1 MSKPGSTQINGRVIR
16 ITYQNQENGWTV
28 AKLEAKGR
36 PGHLAVVGKMPGLA
50 EGQMVE
56 LKGREILHPKF
67 GPQVEVESYQVKPP
81 SDEQGIERYLA
92 SGLIKGVGP
101 KLAQRIVDKL
111 GLDAL
116 EIIAGSPEEL
126 AKVKGIG
133 HKTAKGISQAVRS
146 QARLREVMVLLQGHG
161 VSASMAL
168 RIHRQYGDGA
178 PGVVKNEPHRL
189 AADIHGIGFA
199 TADQIAAKLGISHDH
214 PSRLEA
220 GLLYVLRQGLQEGHT
235 CLPYD
240 TLLDNTSQLLRIER
254 GLLGPAYAEMTR
266 RQRIVSEESD
276 GLKMIYLAEWLN
288 LENRVAKAMA
298 AKVGREGILAGA
310 RVKGALTWV
319 ADKLSVRLSPSQ
331 GKAMH
336 TLLTSRAC
344 VLTGGPGTGK
354 TTLIRSL
361 ITIALRMGLKI
372 ALAAPTGR
380 AAKRMY
386 ESTGQEAL
394 TLHRMLEY
402 SPKDNRFTRDAK
414 RPLDADLVVVDES
427 SMIDIWL
434 MAHLAEAVGSKAC
447 LVLVGDADQ
456 LPSVGPG
463 LVLRQLISC
472 GRIPVARLTE
482 IFRQDSAGLIV
493 KNAHRILHG
502 SMPVLPRGEPNPG
515 ADFFMIPEENPEL
528 ACAKLVDLISTN
540 LPKSF
545 NLDPMNQIQV
555 LSPMRRGWLGCN
567 RLNQELQ
574 NRLNPNPKAGEGR
587 IGPGDKVMQ
596 IRNNYDLDVFNG
608 DLGLVSSLD
617 RDGGGCVVAM
627 GERLVSYNQQEMEDL
642 TLAYAVTIHKS
653 QGSEY
658 PAVVVA
664 LGQEHFI
671 MLNQPL
677 LYTAVTRGKSL
688 VVIVGH
694 PSALAK
700 AVKTADPN
708 RRHAL
713 LDKKLIKLIE
723 HETVLLK

>member
-1 MSKPGSTQINGRVIR
+1 MNQPGATKISGRVIR

-28 AKLEAKGR
+28 AKIEAKGR

-50 EGQMVE
+50 EGQRVE
-56 LKGREILHPKF
+56 LSGREILHPKF
-67 GPQVEVESYQVKPP
+67 GPQVEVAGYRVMPP
-81 SDEQGIERYLA
+81 SDQEGMERYLA

-116 EIIAGSPEEL
+116 EIIADSPGEL

-133 HKTAKGISQAVRS
+133 RKTAKTISQAVRS
-146 QARLREVMVLLQGHG
+146 QAKLREVMVLLQGHG

-214 PSRLEA
+214 PSRLQA

-240 TLLDNTSQLLRIER
+240 TLLDKTSQLLRIER
-254 GLLGPAYAEMTR
+254 GLLGPAFAEMTQK
-266 RQRIVSEESD
+266 QRIVSEGSD
-276 GLKMIYLAEWLN
+276 SEKVVYLTEWLN
-288 LENRVAKAMA
+288 LEERAAKRLAAKA
-298 AKVGREGILAGA
+298 GLLGILEQA
-310 RVKGALTWV
+310 RVKGALAW
-319 ADKLSVRLSPSQ
+319 ASDSLSVRLSPSQ
-331 GKAMH
+331 EKAMH
-336 TLLTSRAC
+336 TLLTSRVC

-361 ITIALRMGLKI
+361 IAIARRMGLEV

-394 TLHRMLEY
+394 TLHRLLEY
-402 SPKDNRFTRDAK
+402 SPKENRFTRDAK
-414 RPLDADLVVVDES
+414 RPLGADLVVVDES

-434 MAHLAEAVGSKAC
+434 MAHLAEAVAPKAC

-472 GRIPVARLTE
+472 GCIPVARLTE
-482 IFRQDSAGLIV
+482 IFRQDAAGLIV

-502 SMPVLPRGEPNPG
+502 AMPVLPPG
-515 ADFFMIPEENPEL
+515 QPKPGSDFFMVAEENPEQ
-528 ACAKLVDLISTN
+528 ACAKLIDLISLN
-540 LPKSF
+540 LPNSF
-545 NLDPMNQIQV
+545 KLDPMNQIQV

-567 RLNQELQ
+567 RLNLELQ
-574 NRLNPNPKAGEGR
+574 KRLNPQNRDGDGH

-608 DLGLVSSLD
+608 DLGFVTSLD
-617 RDGGGCVVAM
+617 LDGGGCVVAV
-627 GERLVSYNQQEMEDL
+627 GERLVSYSKQEMEDL
-642 TLAYAVTIHKS
+642 TLAYAITIHKS

-677 LYTAVTRGKSL
+677 LYTAVTRGKGL

-694 PSALAK
+694 PSALAR

-708 RRHAL
+708 RRHAN
-713 LDKKLIKLIE
+713 LDKKMIKFIE
-723 HETVLLK
+723 Q

>member
-1 MSKPGSTQINGRVIR
+1 MKQQGATEISGRVIR

-28 AKLEAKGR
+28 AKIEARGR
-36 PGHLAVVGKMPGLA
+36 PGELAVVGKLPGLA
-50 EGQMVE
+50 EGQMVD

-67 GPQVEVESYQVKPP
+67 GPQVEVESYRVMPP

-116 EIIAGSPEEL
+116 ERIAESPEEL

-133 HKTAKGISQAVRS
+133 SKTAKSISEAVRS

-214 PSRLEA
+214 PSRLAA
-220 GLLYVLRQGLQEGHT
+220 GLLYTLRQGLQEGHT

-240 TLLDNTSQLLRIER
+240 ILMDKTSQLLHIER
-254 GLLGPAYAEMTR
+254 GLLGPAFAEMIR
-266 RQRIVSEESD
+266 LQRIVKEDFGSR
-276 GLKMIYLAEWLN
+276 KMIYLTEWLN
-288 LENRVAKAMA
+288 LEDRA
-298 AKVGREGILAGA
+298 AKSLAARAGRKGILERS
-310 RVKGALTWV
+310 RVKGALDWV
-319 ADKLSVRLSPSQ
+319 SGTLSVRLSASQ
-331 GKAMH
+331 EKAMH
-336 TLLTSRAC
+336 TLLSNGLC

-354 TTLIRSL
+354 TTLIRAL
-361 ITIALRMGLKI
+361 ITIAHRMGLDT

-386 ESTGQEAL
+386 ESTGKEAL
-394 TLHRMLEY
+394 TLHRLLEY
-402 SPKDNRFTRDAK
+402 SPKENRFVRDRS
-414 RPLDADLVVVDES
+414 RPLTADLIVVDES
-427 SMIDIWL
+427 SMMDIWL
-434 MAHLAEAVGSKAC
+434 MCHLAEAVGPKAC

-472 GRIPVARLTE
+472 GKIPVARLTE

-493 KNAHRILHG
+493 KNAHRILRG
-502 SMPVLPRGEPNPG
+502 AMPVLPEGKPGSG
-515 ADFFMIPEENPEL
+515 ADFYMIQEETPEQ
-528 ACAKLVDLISTN
+528 ACAKLVDLISID
-540 LPKSF
+540 LPNSL

-555 LSPMRRGWLGCN
+555 LSPMRRGWMGCN
-567 RLNQELQ
+567 RLNLELQ
-574 NRLNPNPKAGEGR
+574 KRLNPGASGQQGR

-596 IRNNYDLDVFNG
+596 VRNNYDLDVFNG
-608 DLGLVSSLD
+608 DLGFVSSLD
-617 RDGGGCVVAM
+617 REGEGCTVAM
-627 GERLVSYNQQEMEDL
+627 GERMVSYTPQEMDDL

-658 PAVVVA
+658 PAVVIA

-677 LYTAVTRGKSL
+677 LYTAVTRGKGL

-694 PSALAK
+694 PSALAR
-700 AVKTADPN
+700 AVNTADPN
-708 RRHAL
+708 RRHAN
-713 LDKKLIKLIE
+713 LDKKMIKLIE
-723 HETVLLK
+723 H